1 MTNSVT
7 NQNHPSPIVEYEV
20 AGTDDDNVASHNH
33 ASQSDVAV
41 FMDDGC
47 DNVRTARTSVAVE
60 HYAQTR
66 TAHGCAYEASH
77 EILSRSQYLR
87 RHSVRSVHQQLENHR
102 KKVSPKMANVV
113 LILNLGPKILMANVI
128 RTALMMKYDHWIG
141 NPVA

>member
-1 MTNSVT
+1 MSLFGDAVGNLFVLFGKDKELYRLTRTVHDIIQDDADDEQRYKT
-7 NQNHPSPIVEYEV
+7 ENHPSPIVEYEV

-66 TAHGCAYEASH
+66 TAHGGTYEASH

-87 RHSVRSVHQQLENHR
+87 RHSVRSVHQQLE
-102 KKVSPKMANVV
+102 KP
-113 LILNLGPKILMANVI
+113 
-128 RTALMMKYDHWIG
+128 
-141 NPVA
+141 